1 MLKFAAPGLSTLTV
15 VLMAIAASAHAQNT
29 PPPQSNVAGTTVTEC
44 TGNLA
49 PGNYDAVDVP
59 AGATCT
65 INNGTVNVTTGGVTV
80 GSGATFYVAGAPT
93 SMLTLASGS
102 LDSTN
107 AYAIEVNS
115 AHIHGNANLMGTS
128 GGAAIFTNSFVG
140 GTLSVQNSSSVSQII
155 VDSNTV
161 GNSLIDQN
169 NQATNSVV
177 GNIIAVNLVCSGNQP
192 PPNVQGNTV
201 AGNSTD
207 QCLR

>member
-1 MLKFAAPGLSTLTV
+1 MLRFAARGLPTLAV
-15 VLMAIAASAHAQNT
+15 LLMASASAHAQNT
-29 PPPQSNVAGTTVTEC
+29 PPRQPGVAGTTVTEC

-93 SMLTLASGS
+93 SMLTLTSGS

-115 AHIHGNANLMGTS
+115 AHIHGNVNLMGTS
-128 GGAAIFTNSFVG
+128 GGSRNFYPFVCG
-140 GTLSVQNSSSVSQII
+140 RHPFSSELLQRF
-155 VDSNTV
+155 
-161 GNSLIDQN
+161 
-169 NQATNSVV
+169 
-177 GNIIAVNLVCSGNQP
+177 
-192 PPNVQGNTV
+192 PNHFG
-201 AGNSTD
+201 
-207 QCLR
+207 